1 MSTGY
6 KFELTVCVGSSVSGV
21 SLYKFELIVSAGS
34 SVSGARGG
42 EGANH

>member
-1 MSTGY
+1 M
-6 KFELTVCVGSSVSGV
+6 FAGSSVSGV
-21 SLYKFELIVSAGS
+21 PLYKFELIVSAGS